1 MNERYNGK
9 NAWWFYGGIIA
20 YNMLP
25 ILLLNGIKL
34 ELFVV
39 VIFVLYYL
47 VNLIFIPVIVRN
59 YVVLYDDYFIFY
71 YGFNKQKIKI
81 ADIKQVEKSRNPIAS
96 SANSF
101 DRIYIGTKNEELYI
115 SLKENDKFIEVIN
128 AKREIS
134 R

>member
-1 MNERYNGK
+1 M
-9 NAWWFYGGIIA
+9 
-20 YNMLP
+20 
-25 ILLLNGIKL
+25 
-34 ELFVV
+34 
-39 VIFVLYYL
+39 
-47 VNLIFIPVIVRN
+47 
-59 YVVLYDDYFIFY
+59 
-71 YGFNKQKIKI
+71 
-81 ADIKQVEKSRNPIAS
+81 EKSRNPIAS